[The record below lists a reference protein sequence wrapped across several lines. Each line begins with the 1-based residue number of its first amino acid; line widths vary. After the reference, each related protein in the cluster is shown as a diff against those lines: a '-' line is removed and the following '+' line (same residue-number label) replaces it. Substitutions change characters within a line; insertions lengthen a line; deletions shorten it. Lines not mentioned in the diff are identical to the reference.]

1 MKSKRI
7 PKHLQQSLF
16 GCVVEFMAD
25 SGLSESEITCA
36 FELCLERRRKKL
48 LAEGKRRGRYLQ
60 SGDLPADLLRM
71 WHRDS
76 RYIDSHAKPRPLSL
90 SIGRSSVRSMALK
103 LDPDADTDNLLRFL
117 VSSGLVQ
124 EAASG
129 RYLPAS
135 EAGAISRSNRF
146 VNEHVTKSVIRFIST
161 VGRNTKLASET
172 DQVIERFAYVSD
184 LDQDSVQGFC
194 DFTKAQGHSYLQVVD
209 DWMEQRR
216 VAKSGRTKGRKKKG
230 VVAGVHVIAYVGDG
244 YAPDRKALIAAA
256 RNKAVQGCGSG

>member
-1 MKSKRI
+1 MKSRRI

-25 SGLSESEITCA
+25 SGLNESEIKSA
-36 FELCLERRRKKL
+36 FELCLKRRRTKL
-48 LAEGKRRGRYLQ
+48 SAETRRRGRYLQ

-76 RYIDSHAKPRPLSL
+76 RYIDSGAKPRPLPL
-90 SIGRSSVRSMALK
+90 FTGRHSVRSMVLK
-103 LDPDADTDNLLRFL
+103 LDPGADTDSLLRFL
-117 VSSGLVQ
+117 VSSGLIQ
-124 EAASG
+124 EVASG

-135 EAGAISRSNRF
+135 EVGAISRSDRF

-161 VGRNTKLASET
+161 VGRNTKLSSET

-184 LDQDSVQGFC
+184 LDLNSVQEFC
-194 DFTKAQGHSYLQVVD
+194 EFTKTQGHSYLQVVD

-216 VAKSGRTKGRKKKG
+216 LQSSEQTKGAKKKG

-244 YAPDRKALIAAA
+244 YGPGRKLLLATSS
-256 RNKAVQGCGSG
+256 KAVKRSGAG